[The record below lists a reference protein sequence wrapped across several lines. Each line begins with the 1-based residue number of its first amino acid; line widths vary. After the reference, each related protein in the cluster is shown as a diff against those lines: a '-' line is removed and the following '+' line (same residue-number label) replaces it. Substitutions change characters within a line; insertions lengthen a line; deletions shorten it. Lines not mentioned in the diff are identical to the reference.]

1 MTPFLQSLGMKKIGE
16 IKGNASCEGG
26 DVIIDRDIAFIGHSR
41 RSNKGGVEQL
51 KSILESIGYEV
62 RVANGMPPFLTW

>member
-1 MTPFLQSLGMKKIGE
+1 MNDTISPIFGHEKNRRN
-16 IKGNASCEGG
+16 KGKCELRGG

-51 KSILESIGYEV
+51 KSILESIGYRMV
-62 RVANGMPPFLTW
+62 CRLF